1 MRAVCTR
8 RPPLDRGRDASY
20 SAAVQASRCTLADMR
35 IADLQPGWDVLT
47 NDGHRLGTIREV
59 GQHFVEV
66 SGGFLSSRLYVPASA
81 IGNVENETVYL
92 NLAQGEIDA
101 TGWGKPPRSSDELQ
115 TASERDAN
123 REI

>member
-1 MRAVCTR
+1 
-8 RPPLDRGRDASY
+8 
-20 SAAVQASRCTLADMR
+20 MR

-47 NDGHRLGTIREV
+47 NDGHRVGTVREV

-66 SGGFLSSRLYVPASA
+66 SGGFFSSALYVPASA
-81 IGNVENETVYL
+81 IGNVENETVHL

-101 TGWGKPPRSSDELQ
+101 TGWGKRPRSSDELQ

>member
-1 MRAVCTR
+1 
-8 RPPLDRGRDASY
+8 
-20 SAAVQASRCTLADMR
+20 MR

-47 NDGHRLGTIREV
+47 NDGHRLGTVRDV

-66 SGGFLSSRLYVPASA
+66 SGGFFSSALHVPASA
-81 IGNVENETVYL
+81 IGNVENEKVYL

-101 TGWGKPPRSSDELQ
+101 AGWSQPPRSSDELQ
-115 TASERDAN
+115 TAAESHAN

>member
-1 MRAVCTR
+1 
-8 RPPLDRGRDASY
+8 
-20 SAAVQASRCTLADMR
+20 MR
-35 IADLQPGWDVLT
+35 IADLQPGWDVVT
-47 NDGHRLGTIREV
+47 NDGHRLGTVREV

-66 SGGFLSSRLYVPASA
+66 SGGFFSSVLYVPSSA
-81 IGNVENETVYL
+81 IANVDNETVYL

-115 TASERDAN
+115 TSSERDAN